1 MQCVLSNTQFS
12 PVSNLIPFPYPTPI
26 RTTVLRP
33 VATFLISEKQY
44 THNYSLFQANSYS
57 FFKVANVKS
66 S

>member
-1 MQCVLSNTQFS
+1 MQCVLSNTQFI
-12 PVSNLIPFPYPTPI
+12 PVSNLIPFPIPPI